1 MNGIK
6 VTIYLLGHAVAVSPS
21 IVQAAVAT
29 NICTTT
35 VRKLVKEGGTCNG
48 YSFIKAEEDQ

>member
-21 IVQAAVAT
+21 IVHAAAAT
-29 NICTTT
+29 NISTTT
-35 VRKLVKEGGTCNG
+35 VRKLIKEGGTCNG
-48 YSFIKAEEDQ
+48 YAFAKTKEE

>member
-21 IVQAAVAT
+21 IVHAAVAT
-29 NICTTT
+29 NISTTT
-35 VRKLVKEGGTCNG
+35 VRKLIKEGGTCNG
-48 YSFIKAEEDQ
+48 YAFAKAKEE